1 MKVTV
6 VVRGGQMGAF
16 ASRLPSQVVDAA
28 ALPPAQAAELRRLV
42 EAARQVPTRTL
53 SPGAV
58 PGDVQSIAVTVE
70 DGGAPFTMR
79 ASDATMSSAFSALV
93 DWLRRRTGP

>member
-6 VVRGGQMGAF
+6 VVRGGQLGAI
-16 ASRLPSQVVDAA
+16 ARRLPSQVVDAA
-28 ALPPAQAAELRRLV
+28 TLPAADAAELRRLV
-42 EAARQVPTRTL
+42 EAARQAPPRTL

-70 DGGAPFTMR
+70 DGGATFTTR
-79 ASDATMSSAFSALV
+79 ASDATMSPAFSALV
-93 DWLRRRTGP
+93 DWLRRRDTR